1 MIFEKVVLLQPI
13 KQRVMEDK
21 LYFEQFD
28 VAFVKLSLGKHEL
41 ECKVDKTF
49 FEKHTNDEI
58 SDADVKVSIQIEK
71 LETMMHFRFHL
82 QGDIT
87 LKCDLC
93 LDDLHFPLDTSEDFV
108 LKKAHRDEV
117 LSEDENMIYLDQDA
131 YSYNIE
137 QIVYELI
144 YAAVPMRKVH
154 GDYPGQQCNQEM
166 LNLLE
171 AHQQKEENT
180 VVCDPRWEA
189 LKNVKL

>member
-21 LYFEQFD
+21 IYFKQFD
-28 VAFVKLSLGKHEL
+28 VEFVKLSLGKHEL

-58 SDADVKVSIQIEK
+58 LDADAEVLLQIEK
-71 LETMMHFRFHL
+71 LETLMYFRFHIK
-82 QGDIT
+82 GDIT

-93 LDDLHFPLDTSEDFV
+93 LDELHFPLDTTENFV
-108 LKKAHRDEV
+108 LKKVHKDEV
-117 LSEDENMIYLDQDA
+117 LSEDEHIIYLDQDA

-137 QIVYELI
+137 QLVYELV

-154 GDYPGQQCNQEM
+154 SDYPGQQCNQEM
-166 LNLLE
+166 LDLLE
-171 AHQQKEENT
+171 AHQQKEESKE
-180 VVCDPRWEA
+180 CDPRWEA
-189 LKNVKL
+189 LKNIKL